1 MRASFVWPTMHIM
14 VHIKK
19 KVVAVSVGDGV
30 QPMKWL
36 ANVGMARYDE
46 GQGRS
51 LGVPV
56 GVRLANGTLLSLTQ
70 TLSEAGLQDLQHVW
84 VVFKKPKSGGKGGAA
99 SDGEEDD

>member
-1 MRASFVWPTMHIM
+1 MAIM

-56 GVRLANGTLLSLTQ
+56 GLRLANGTLLSLTQ
-70 TLSEAGLQDLQHVW
+70 TQPRRDSRICNTYGSCSRSRNQ
-84 VVFKKPKSGGKGGAA
+84 GGKGGAA